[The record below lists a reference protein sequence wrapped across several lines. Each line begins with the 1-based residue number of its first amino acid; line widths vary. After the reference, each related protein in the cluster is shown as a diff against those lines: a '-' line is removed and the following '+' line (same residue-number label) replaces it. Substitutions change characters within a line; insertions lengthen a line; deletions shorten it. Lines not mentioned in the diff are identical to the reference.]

1 MFDYLKAAFIGLLL
15 GLAAIFPLAAAP
27 VNPPPT
33 AYAYGN
39 GTPIAPLYGGLLG
52 EYSMSLASGTIGA
65 GASAASPIFSFRYGG
80 SGVAIVKRV
89 TITVYTRD
97 TAFTAGDG
105 IFRLFAARAFTAS
118 DSGGTA
124 ATLTTNNGKL
134 RTSFATT
141 AVSDVRI
148 SSTAALT
155 AGTRTLDATALA
167 TVQVPVAGTVT
178 YTTLLAPT
186 DLWVKPT
193 AGDYPAVFATNEGF
207 IIAATVPATGTW
219 SASVSVDW
227 AEYSSF

>member
-1 MFDYLKAAFIGLLL
+1 MLTYMKSAFIGLLL
-15 GLAAIFPLAAAP
+15 ALAAIFPVAAEPA
-27 VNPPPT
+27 NPPPG

-52 EYSMSLASGTIGA
+52 EYSMSLASGTIAA

-80 SGVAIVKRV
+80 KGIAIVKRV
-89 TITVYTRD
+89 TINVYTRD

-105 IFRLFAARAFTAS
+105 IFRLFAARSFTAS

-141 AVSDVRI
+141 AVSDIRI

-167 TVQVPVAGTVT
+167 TATVPVAGTVT
-178 YTTLLAPT
+178 YTKLVD
-186 DLWVKPT
+186 DLILWSKPT
-193 AGDYPAVFATNEGF
+193 AGDYPLAVATNEGF
-207 IIAATVPATGTW
+207 VISATVPATGTW
-219 SASVSVDW
+219 SASVTVEW